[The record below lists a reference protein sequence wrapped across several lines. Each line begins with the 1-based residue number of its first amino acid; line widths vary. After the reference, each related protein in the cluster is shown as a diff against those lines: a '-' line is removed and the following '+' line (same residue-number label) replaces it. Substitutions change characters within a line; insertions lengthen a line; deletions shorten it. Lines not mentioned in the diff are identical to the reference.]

1 MHKYHKSKHLKCFV
15 ETILHLANAQEALVE
30 AGKEKVLVIDDSK
43 SVRAAVRFALKSLNL
58 DIIDA
63 EDGAKAL
70 ELLSTEKHLKL
81 AICDINMPNLNGIEL
96 LEVRNA
102 KKIAPDVI
110 FLMLTTANT
119 RDLVTK
125 AVQLGI
131 KAWIIKPFT
140 PEQLRSTVAK
150 FLKRD

>member
-1 MHKYHKSKHLKCFV
+1 MD
-15 ETILHLANAQEALVE
+15 
-30 AGKEKVLVIDDSK
+30 KEKVLVIDDSK

-63 EDGAKAL
+63 EDGAQAL
-70 ELLSTEKHLKL
+70 ELLNTEKQLKL
-81 AICDINMPNLNGIEL
+81 AICDVNMPNLNGIEL
-96 LEVRNA
+96 LEARNRR
-102 KKIAPDVI
+102 KIAPNVI

-125 AVQLGI
+125 AVQLGV

-150 FLKRD
+150 FLKTE

>member
-1 MHKYHKSKHLKCFV
+1 MLKD
-15 ETILHLANAQEALVE
+15 
-30 AGKEKVLVIDDSK
+30 KVLVIDDSK

-81 AICDINMPNLNGIEL
+81 AICDVNMPNMNGIEL
-96 LEVRNA
+96 LEERS
-102 KKIAPDVI
+102 KRKIAPNVI

-125 AVQLGI
+125 AVQLGV

-140 PEQLRSTVAK
+140 PEQLRNTVAK
-150 FLKRD
+150 FLKVE